1 MARERQRTD
10 LALMTQFLRISGILS
25 AFLALAGPVFAQS
38 PYCDSIRAELSRL
51 NGGTGVIMSTA
62 SQETVR
68 ALQADLGRVAEYYK
82 SLSCDAPPKK
92 FLFFNDTPRQCPDLQ
107 RQMREIQNN
116 ITAVQNE
123 ASRNTDPAVESRR
136 ASLQS
141 ALETNC
147 RTAQPRAAQNNRG
160 NLLELL
166 FGDSSKSMF
175 DSEMPDEPLAKGLPT
190 DEKGYGYRTIC
201 VRSCDGYYFPISS
214 NASQRRLTLDADLC
228 RSSCPNAETALYLVP
243 IGQDAELAVSVEGHT
258 PYPTLANAFKY
269 RRGVDPSCSCRKQG
283 QSWSEALAEAE
294 RLLVQNGRSE
304 GPISEQRAFELS
316 RPRNDPPKGKAVDPN
331 TLPAAPAPTN
341 VRAASDRLIEVTDA
355 DGSKKRI
362 RLIVPPST
370 SAMPE

>member
-1 MARERQRTD
+1 
-10 LALMTQFLRISGILS
+10 
-25 AFLALAGPVFAQS
+25 
-38 PYCDSIRAELSRL
+38 
-51 NGGTGVIMSTA
+51 
-62 SQETVR
+62 
-68 ALQADLGRVAEYYK
+68 
-82 SLSCDAPPKK
+82 
-92 FLFFNDTPRQCPDLQ
+92 
-107 RQMREIQNN
+107 
-116 ITAVQNE
+116 VQNE

-166 FGDSSKSMF
+166 FGDNSKSMF

-243 IGQDAELAVSVEGHT
+243 IGQDAEMAVSVEGHT

-304 GPISEQRAFELS
+304 GPISEQRAS
-316 RPRNDPPKGKAVDPN
+316 SCHGPAVMPPKAKPLIPTRCQQHRPHQCAGCLRSVDRGHGCRRIEKTHPSDCP
-331 TLPAAPAPTN
+331 TQHQRDAGISLGRQTRPHLLRPDQGEQSLQFGAMLMSGQDLP
-341 VRAASDRLIEVTDA
+341 
-355 DGSKKRI
+355 
-362 RLIVPPST
+362 
-370 SAMPE
+370 

>member
-1 MARERQRTD
+1 
-10 LALMTQFLRISGILS
+10 MTQFLRISGILS
-25 AFLALAGPVFAQS
+25 AFLALAGPVLAQS

-51 NGGTGVIMSTA
+51 NGGTGAIMSTA

-116 ITAVQNE
+116 IIAVQNE

-147 RTAQPRAAQNNRG
+147 RTAQPRSPQNNRG

-214 NASQRRLTLDADLC
+214 NASQPTRLGTTPH
-228 RSSCPNAETALYLVP
+228 SSA
-243 IGQDAELAVSVEGHT
+243 
-258 PYPTLANAFKY
+258 
-269 RRGVDPSCSCRKQG
+269 
-283 QSWSEALAEAE
+283 
-294 RLLVQNGRSE
+294 
-304 GPISEQRAFELS
+304 
-316 RPRNDPPKGKAVDPN
+316 
-331 TLPAAPAPTN
+331 
-341 VRAASDRLIEVTDA
+341 
-355 DGSKKRI
+355 GSG
-362 RLIVPPST
+362 
-370 SAMPE
+370 